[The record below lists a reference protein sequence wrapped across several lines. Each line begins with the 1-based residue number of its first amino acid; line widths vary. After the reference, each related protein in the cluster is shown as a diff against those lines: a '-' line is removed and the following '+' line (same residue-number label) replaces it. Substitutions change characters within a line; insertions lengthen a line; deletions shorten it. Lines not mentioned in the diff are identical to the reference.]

1 MISNIKKKL
10 HIIHN
15 IYIKHRY
22 FKKRKTYSMDGEDIV
37 ILDYFKNKEKG
48 FYIDIGCYHP
58 IHRNNTFL
66 LYRKGW
72 KGINVDIHQFS
83 IELFNYLR
91 PHDINYN
98 YAVSNKNEMIN
109 MYFQKELSQLS
120 TIEHPQA
127 KKVFQG
133 GIKNKKI
140 QAYTLDKILDFSKL
154 DNKKIDLL
162 DIDVEGADLKV
173 LQGFSIKKFKPE
185 LICVEIHEKNI
196 KESEIF
202 KILINFDYELIWSG
216 VFSHIF
222 RSKNL

>member
-37 ILDYFKNKEKG
+37 ISDYFKNKEKG

-83 IELFNYLR
+83 VELFNYLR

-196 KESEIF
+196 KESEIH